1 MKKLLFMMLASVL
14 VVAVSFGQT
23 TRADVIWARTT
34 TQTMTVDGRLNEPA
48 WAQAES
54 VKIQYGNTALL
65 PIPGSGWF
73 FENGRQQVI
82 DSMKATIK
90 FLVKADSLYVGVRIE
105 DKSIGGGA
113 FNRFDGILSNIRQKQ
128 QTARPVGA
136 GEIFY
141 GWVKEPWA
149 DTLADQP
156 GRMPAYLGFWGSSP
170 YAPRPDSLNQ
180 RYWAAA
186 TTVQGIQNN
195 DTHGNDT
202 SYIMEF
208 KINLRTFG
216 YDVTGTNGDIVM
228 YSLSIY
234 DADWQWPLDT
244 TRQSGTRAW
253 LQCPWGNAS
262 AYHHMRVYARPS
274 VGLTDPLPA
283 VGPELTVPGA
293 GTFASPV
300 LDGRLTDP
308 VWNTPNIGRLQIQF
322 GNTTIRNSYPSTG
335 PYRSGQFQPAVNGGT
350 AAVVEPSLATFKYF
364 YKNDTLFV
372 GVDVNDQFVQSFP
385 SSIPDRWDGFRVV
398 ICDRGQRNP
407 DNVLFPRILSAR
419 IAGSGT
425 SVSTSRED
433 DLAPNP
439 GAWDSAGT
447 KVQVVIALKGGT
459 TIDTLGASPDSGWT
473 AEMKINLRE
482 LGYPAGRG
490 DGVLFFAALL
500 YDGDSFGSAASSSY
514 GTRTWFM
521 REGGFNDGASWAYM
535 NPNVTVAVDEQ
546 GVEIPDQFRLLGNYP
561 NPFNPSTTIRFSL
574 PQMSDVTLEVFNIL
588 GQRVAVQNLG
598 VQQPGVHEVRFDAS
612 HLASGVYNYRLR
624 MATTNASVVGK
635 MMLLK

>member
-14 VVAVSFGQT
+14 VAGVMFGQPART
-23 TRADVIWARTT
+23 DVIWARTT

-48 WAQAES
+48 WASAES
-54 VKIQYGNTALL
+54 VKIQYGNPAML

-73 FENGRQQVI
+73 FENGRRDVV

-90 FLVKADSLYVGVRIE
+90 FLVKGDSLYVGVRIQ
-105 DKSIGGGA
+105 DRSIGGGP
-113 FNRFDGILSNIRQKQ
+113 FNKFDGILSNIRQKQ

-186 TTVQGIQNN
+186 TTVQGVQNS
-195 DTHGNDT
+195 DAGNDT
-202 SYIMEF
+202 SYVMEF

-216 YDVTGTNGDIVM
+216 YDVSGTNGDIVM

-253 LQCPWGNAS
+253 LQCPWGNAA
-262 AYHHMRVYARPS
+262 AYNHMRVYGRPS

-283 VGPELTVPGA
+283 VGPEGIIPGA

-300 LDGRLTDP
+300 IDGRLTEA
-308 VWNTPNIGRLQIQF
+308 VWYTPNIGLLGIQF
-322 GNTTIRNSYPSTG
+322 GNTALRNSYPSTA
-335 PYRSGQFQPAVNGGT
+335 PYRSGQFQPSVNGGT
-350 AAVVEPSLATFKYF
+350 APVVEPSLATFKHF
-364 YKNDTLFV
+364 YKNDTLFI
-372 GVDVNDQFVQSFP
+372 GVDVNDQFVQAFP
-385 SSIPDRWDGFRVV
+385 SSNPDRWDGFRVV
-398 ICDRGQRNP
+398 ICQRDAFNP
-407 DNVLFPRILSAR
+407 DNVLFPRILTAR
-419 IAGSGT
+419 IGGSGT
-425 SVSTSRED
+425 NVQTVRED

-447 KVQVVIALKGGT
+447 KVQVAIALKGGT
-459 TIDTLGASPDSGWT
+459 TIDTVGASPDSGWT
-473 AEMKINLRE
+473 AEMKINLRA

-490 DGVLFFAALL
+490 DGVLFVGAML
-500 YDGDSFGSAASSSY
+500 YDGDSFGAAASSSY

-521 REGGFNDGASWAYM
+521 REGGFNDGALWAYM
-535 NPNVTVAVDEQ
+535 HPSITVSVDEQ
-546 GVEIPDQFRLLGNYP
+546 PTTVPAQFALLGNYP
-561 NPFNPSTTIRFSL
+561 NPFNPSTTIKFSL

-612 HLASGVYNYRLR
+612 QLASGVYNYRLR
-624 MATTNASVVGK
+624 MGATNATVAGK